1 MKHILTFLYV
11 VACAGIPSAFAQP
24 VPGRAAPIAS
34 PSQCGWYVIFL
45 CSRNRQDVV
54 AAANREKAL
63 VIDSSSTEFAAFRK
77 GWYCAA
83 FGPADRS
90 PALKQLATVRRRYVS
105 AYAKA
110 SC

>member
-1 MKHILTFLYV
+1 MKHILTLLLV
-11 VACAGIPSAFAQP
+11 VVCAGIPSGFAQP
-24 VPGRAAPIAS
+24 VPGSAAPIAS
-34 PSQCGWYVIFL
+34 PNQCGWYVIFL
-45 CSRNRQDVV
+45 CSRNRQDAVV
-54 AAANREKAL
+54 AASREKAL
-63 VIDSSSTEFAAFRK
+63 VIDSSRPEFAAFRK

-83 FGPADRS
+83 FGPAERS

>member
-1 MKHILTFLYV
+1 MKHILTCLFAV
-11 VACAGIPSAFAQP
+11 ICAGIPSVYAQP
-24 VPGRAAPIAS
+24 VPGSAAPIAS

-45 CSRNRQDVV
+45 CSRNRQDAV
-54 AAANREKAL
+54 AAASRESAQ
-63 VIDSSSTEFAAFRK
+63 VIDSSSAEFAAFRK

-83 FGPADRS
+83 FGPTGRS
-90 PALKQLATVRRRYVS
+90 PALNQLASVRRRYVS